1 MRLAER
7 LERDVDVFDF
17 FMSYWILHPQD
28 GGPVVLPKLASG
40 RGEHLVVLGSMLL
53 TQLSTV

>member
-7 LERDVDVFDF
+7 LERDVDMLDLL
-17 FMSYWILHPQD
+17 MSYWILHPRD
-28 GGPVVLPKLASG
+28 GGPVVLPKLG